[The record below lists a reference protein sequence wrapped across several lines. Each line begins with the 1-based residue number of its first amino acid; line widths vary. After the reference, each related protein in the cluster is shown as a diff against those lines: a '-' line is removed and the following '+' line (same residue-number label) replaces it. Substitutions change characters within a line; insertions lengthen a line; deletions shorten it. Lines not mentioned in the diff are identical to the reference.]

1 MDPITRAMF
10 MGAAGAQ
17 TAPVEY
23 VTQANISSQTSDASR
38 TLTISSG
45 FNVGDVII
53 AMTGNL
59 TSTPP
64 SVVSGYTDIISA
76 NGTWST
82 TSARSMRLQYK
93 IATSTTESISW
104 IGAYGW
110 MVILRNFTGIGQSA
124 SLYENA
130 ISFTPPTP
138 SISGL
143 DTSGRGYLITTRHFS
158 DGVIGVDSPY
168 SLISPFGGFISEN
181 TASSLPS
188 VDFSTGGNGF
198 HLSAVVE
205 VL

>member
-1 MDPITRAMF
+1 MF
-10 MGAAGAQ
+10 MGAARAQ
-17 TAPVEY
+17 TTSVEY
-23 VTQANISSQTSDASR
+23 VTQANISSQSSDASR
-38 TLTISSG
+38 TLTINSG

-64 SVVSGYTDIISA
+64 SVASGYTDIISRGGSWLLF
-76 NGTWST
+76 NTVYR
-82 TSARSMRLQYK
+82 RSIRLQYK

-124 SLYENA
+124 SFYQGAL
-130 ISFTPPTP
+130 SSTPPTP

-143 DTSGRGYLITTRHFS
+143 DTSGRGYLITTTYLS
-158 DGVIGVDSPY
+158 NGITGVDSPY
-168 SLISPFGGFISEN
+168 SLISPFGGVISEN

-188 VDFSTGGNGF
+188 VDFSASVNVF
-198 HLSAVVE
+198 DLSAVVE